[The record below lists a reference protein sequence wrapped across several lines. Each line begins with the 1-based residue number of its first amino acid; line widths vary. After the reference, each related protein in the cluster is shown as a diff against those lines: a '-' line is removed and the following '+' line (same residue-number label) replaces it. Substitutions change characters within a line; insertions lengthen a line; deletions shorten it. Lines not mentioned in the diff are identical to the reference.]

1 MCNNCIKKQS
11 MCVAKFIFNTESLGQ
26 IRSLSDTN
34 PVSSCVCTHTYA
46 VDLLVMRELFTPSL
60 FFRL

>member
-11 MCVAKFIFNTESLGQ
+11 MCFAKFIFNTESLGQ
-26 IRSLSDTN
+26 ICSLSDTK
-34 PVSSCVCTHTYA
+34 PVSPCVCTHAYA
-46 VDLLVMRELFTPSL
+46 LDLLVMRELFTPSL